1 MSKEILNKF
10 ADEIYGIPREQAL
23 KFDKEFIRN
32 TVEFCEK
39 AEARTNIFTTKQ
51 IS

>member
-10 ADEIYGIPREQAL
+10 ADKIYGVPREEAL
-23 KFDKEFIRN
+23 QQFGEKFIRN

-39 AEARTNIFTTKQ
+39 AEARTNIFK
-51 IS
+51 IHKI